1 MGIPTEWRAL
11 IRRATVVQVVMTGRL
26 PPGPGGPLVGRA
38 PTDNKGPRGGHL
50 AHHECPLLYI

>member
-1 MGIPTEWRAL
+1 MGIPTEWRTL

-38 PTDNKGPRGGHL
+38 PPDNRGPRGDHL
-50 AHHECPLLYI
+50 GHHECRLLYI